1 MTAVPS
7 TFFFTGKNQV
17 SILWIL
23 SGEDSVLSRCANIVW
38 KETVTE
44 LLERGRTQNNINQFV
59 NWLIFH

>member
-44 LLERGRTQNNINQFV
+44 LLERGSTQ
-59 NWLIFH
+59 H